1 MGEEEKKL
9 DERKIRLVI
18 TLPTKENVVE
28 ALSSLFPGIKVEDEN
43 TEKPGESVAEESP
56 TE

>member
-1 MGEEEKKL
+1 MVEEEKKL

-28 ALSSLFPGIKVEDEN
+28 ALSNLFPGIKIEEVK
-43 TEKPGESVAEESP
+43 TEKPSESVAEE
-56 TE
+56 